1 LTPAPT
7 ERLARLRQNLAD
19 YFNDSELHDV
29 CFDLGVS
36 YDDLAGPSKADKA
49 RELVSYLERRG
60 RIGEL
65 VGVCSRLRP
74 NVGWG
79 DALTEASETQASP
92 GESPEPP
99 RSGHVSATFFGN
111 ISGQVAVGN
120 VIVSQSQTLGTAQ
133 PTLVETNLAGLRQ
146 LLADLEAQVAA
157 TAPSEQRQ
165 AAVERV
171 RELGEAITAKEP
183 DLSTLE
189 YVQRWFV
196 KNLPGLAGTVTGVV
210 THPIVSRLVEAAG
223 DALAADF
230 RRRFGSR
237 SA

>member
-1 LTPAPT
+1 MSQAARTPT
-7 ERLARLRQNLAD
+7 ERLVYLRQNLAD
-19 YFNDSELHDV
+19 YFNDSELRDV
-29 CFDLGVS
+29 CFDLDVS

-60 RIGEL
+60 GIGEL
-65 VGVCSRLRP
+65 IGVCSRLRP
-74 NVGWG
+74 NVAWG
-79 DALTEASETQASP
+79 DELEAGETQASP

-120 VIVSQSQTLGTAQ
+120 VIVSQSQTIGTAR

-171 RELGEAITAKEP
+171 RELGEAIAAQEP

-189 YVQRWFV
+189 YVHRWFV
-196 KNLPGLAGTVTGVV
+196 KNLPGSAGAVTSIILHPTVGK
-210 THPIVSRLVEAAG
+210 LVEAAG

-230 RRRFGSR
+230 RRRFGGT
-237 SA
+237 